1 MTENKVQDSNLSK
14 LSKIQKQLNE
24 VVCNYKCY
32 LYENQEL
39 KKENQELNKI
49 KINYKINSHKLQNQI
64 KELKKENDDLKE
76 EIGNIKI
83 KLEQEEEYNQEQSK
97 NYKKLDISNNKLLEI
112 QENLNQISEI
122 TINQLK
128 QENHDLVNKDNYF
141 DNLCEKIDRLEYRLK
156 EANRKKKIKKIKNR
170 QAIAYCEDTGNY
182 CEKHRNWYW
191 HPEECIDC
199 EHH

>member
-1 MTENKVQDSNLSK
+1 MTENNKVQDSILSQVSTQSDIALKKGSLYILMTENKVQDSNLSK

-64 KELKKENDDLKE
+64 KELKKEN
-76 EIGNIKI
+76 
-83 KLEQEEEYNQEQSK
+83 
-97 NYKKLDISNNKLLEI
+97 
-112 QENLNQISEI
+112 QISEN

-128 QENHDLVNKDNYF
+128 QENQDIKNNYF
-141 DNLCEKIDRLEYRLK
+141 DNLCEKIDRLEYKLK

-170 QAIAYCEDTGNY
+170 EAIAYCEYTGHY

-191 HPEECIDC
+191 HPEDNCPDC
-199 EHH
+199 EQD